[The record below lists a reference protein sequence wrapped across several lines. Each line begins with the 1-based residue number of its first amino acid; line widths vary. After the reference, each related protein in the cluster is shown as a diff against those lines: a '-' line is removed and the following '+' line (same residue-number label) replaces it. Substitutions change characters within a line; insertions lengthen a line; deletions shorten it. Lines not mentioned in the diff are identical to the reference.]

1 MVQAAALGSIP
12 IFLKYSM
19 GPAKLEQGAER
30 WCIHV
35 RVVGLN
41 PAGPFQTIVSWNLHN
56 SVLTRKE
63 EFYKYYVRV
72 VEIGRH
78 ATLRR
83 LCHYLA
89 CRFDPCYGHQSKVN
103 LDTSKP
109 PS

>member
-1 MVQAAALGSIP
+1 MRVVQAAALGSIP

-19 GPAKLEQGAER
+19 GPAKMEQGAER

-41 PAGPFQTIVSWNLHN
+41 PAGPVQIY
-56 SVLTRKE
+56 VL
-63 EFYKYYVRV
+63 V

-89 CRFDPCYGHQSKVN
+89 CRFDPCLGHQFYG
-103 LDTSKP
+103 
-109 PS
+109 